1 MVYGEVAVIRECC
14 NPTTEQPS
22 SSVPTHGGTTES
34 SISNISKAAVHP
46 VATVMKKKGQVV
58 PPNIKPAR

>member
-1 MVYGEVAVIRECC
+1 MYGEVAVIRECC

-34 SISNISKAAVHP
+34 STSKATVHP